1 MSDESEGAGKPW
13 QLTVSMDV
21 VRAALEAAL
30 AEFEAN
36 HGTAVSVPMDYFWS
50 IPAESLYSVESDP
63 VGLTIGQLSETYE
76 HLEHI
81 AAGTSEPIDYSLV
94 WLADI
99 LRAIADPPPQDSE
112 PS

>member
-1 MSDESEGAGKPW
+1 
-13 QLTVSMDV
+13 
-21 VRAALEAAL
+21 
-30 AEFEAN
+30 
-36 HGTAVSVPMDYFWS
+36 VSVPMDYFWS